1 MKQDLSKFAVWI
13 SFLIIL
19 LIAPHL
25 FHSNFALTI
34 ISQIG
39 IVIIS
44 CLSFNLLLG
53 EGGMLS
59 FGHAVYTGMGGYI
72 AIHALNAWGKTEYFI
87 PVTLLPLVG
96 GVGSLVLA
104 TFLGFVSTRKSGTTF
119 AMITLGTSELIASMA
134 LMFVDFFGGEAGL
147 STNRVTGHSIFG
159 ITYGS
164 QIQVYYLI
172 ALYCF
177 ICVVLIYYFTK
188 TPLGKL
194 LNAVRDNPVRVE
206 FIGYNTTRI
215 RWVAFMISGFFAGI
229 AGGLAAINFE
239 LVNSEVVGPA
249 RSGAYILFTYLGGIK
264 VFFGPIIGAIL
275 LVLTFNLFSQITKAW
290 LLYLGMIF
298 FICVIYLPGGIA
310 GAVVEHV
317 QLLQTILDIKK
328 NQTKYG
334 DLVLSSYTKL
344 WKYYTFLIIT
354 LMPLMMSLSLLIEML
369 YQLQLSDDINLVM
382 TFSGLEVNPTESMPW
397 LIGVLGG
404 VFSVLLF
411 KHTRRLSVQQRELL
425 NDNIKKI
432 QMSSQE
438 PLEKINAGDL
448 S

>member
-134 LMFVDFFGGEAGL
+134 LMFVDFFGGGWIVHQSSNWAFNFWNYLRISNPGL
-147 STNRVTGHSIFG
+147 
-159 ITYGS
+159 
-164 QIQVYYLI
+164 
-172 ALYCF
+172 
-177 ICVVLIYYFTK
+177 
-188 TPLGKL
+188 L
-194 LNAVRDNPVRVE
+194 LNC
-206 FIGYNTTRI
+206 
-215 RWVAFMISGFFAGI
+215 S
-229 AGGLAAINFE
+229 
-239 LVNSEVVGPA
+239 
-249 RSGAYILFTYLGGIK
+249 
-264 VFFGPIIGAIL
+264 L
-275 LVLTFNLFSQITKAW
+275 LLCLCCAHL
-290 LLYLGMIF
+290 LLYQDS
-298 FICVIYLPGGIA
+298 A
-310 GAVVEHV
+310 G
-317 QLLQTILDIKK
+317 
-328 NQTKYG
+328 
-334 DLVLSSYTKL
+334 
-344 WKYYTFLIIT
+344 
-354 LMPLMMSLSLLIEML
+354 
-369 YQLQLSDDINLVM
+369 
-382 TFSGLEVNPTESMPW
+382 
-397 LIGVLGG
+397 
-404 VFSVLLF
+404 
-411 KHTRRLSVQQRELL
+411 
-425 NDNIKKI
+425 
-432 QMSSQE
+432 
-438 PLEKINAGDL
+438 
-448 S
+448 